1 MTLERLL
8 PQPGDVTLH
17 EAYASLRLAERAP
30 PDRPYVIANMIASTD
45 GRATIGGRSGALST
59 PADHELFLDL
69 RTQVDAVM
77 AGTATL
83 GIEGYGPL
91 VRSEQRQQRRVEEG
105 LDPVPIAVTATRSME
120 LPTQTPLFRDPSSR
134 IVVLTN
140 SKREPPP
147 CEAQLIVERLEGEP
161 LDLLAGMQR
170 LRSGHGVRSVL
181 LEGGPTILSAMTAAG
196 LVDELFLT
204 IAPKLAGGGGEPT
217 IMEGPAL
224 GSPVELQL
232 LSLLREGSYLFA
244 RYRLGGR

>member
-45 GRATIGGRSGALST
+45 GLATIGGRSGALSS

-77 AGTATL
+77 VGTATL

-120 LPTQTPLFRDPSSR
+120 LPTQTPLFRDPNSR

-140 SKREPPP
+140 SRREPPP
-147 CEAQLIVERLEGEP
+147 CEAQLMVERLEGEP

-204 IAPKLAGGGGEPT
+204 IAPKLAGGGGEPA

-224 GSPVELQL
+224 ASPVELQL

>member
-17 EAYASLRLAERAP
+17 GAYASLRLAERAP

-120 LPTQTPLFRDPSSR
+120 LPAQTPLFRDPNSR

-204 IAPKLAGGGGEPT
+204 ISPQLAGGSDVPT
-217 IMEGPAL
+217 IVTGDPL
-224 GSPVELQL
+224 GDPPRLELV
-232 LSLLREGSYLFA
+232 SLHAGDGELFL
-244 RYRLGGR
+244 RYRLGA